1 MIVATPES
9 EVFVFLA
16 PFGRIRHLAFVR
28 LLLDCAF
35 EAELHLLGI
44 ISLSFL
50 GYSRHEQICAVFA
63 GYSPEDIYLGVG
75 DDSDGKSNR

>member
-50 GYSRHEQICAVFA
+50 GYSRHEQICAVFV
-63 GYSPEDIYLGVG
+63 GTLQDIYLGVG